1 MTIKEKFEQLI
12 DLIENF
18 NRKFD
23 RISPI
28 TKRLS
33 AINIIVEA
41 SILHM
46 ELEDIKEKMKSKLSE
61 EIAELDLDKL
71 CESGDVFSFPE
82 DFIEWN
88 YFDCPDNMSD
98 ILNNLVNYLPPGDE
112 LMFKNGECVPLIN
125 GVKLLCSKKGWSS
138 MGIYMA
144 YSEVL
149 SALHISLCQIRD
161 NLRDLDPKLYQDYWR
176 DFNEK
181 FITNAAEDLEEWLI
195 VNKNPD
201 LNRLKDKR
209 AQELLKLLNTGIF
222 DYTRKPNQREINECK
237 IVISQDS
244 LEYGTKLSDD
254 IGAKCAGFSE
264 FVEVKGD
271 IYCLNCEKLGEY
283 LYKNFYRIDKESKAQ
298 LANFNKVLNILQI
311 EMANILP
318 KLQKFLGKDR
328 KKEQEVVFKN
338 TMDVLSTCKE
348 HLSKN
353 IDDDALEKIF
363 SKLLNSELN
372 EELIK
377 KLQGQSKYTTPCRI
391 IAAIKNIPGLFKSNI
406 TWNDIACSMSKAI
419 KNKKMQIDS
428 LERYLE
434 GAANE
439 RGRIYD
445 KTEEIASS
453 YIKDRHI

>member
-1 MTIKEKFEQLI
+1 MSIKEKFEQLI

-41 SILHM
+41 SMLHM
-46 ELEDIKEKMKSKLSE
+46 ELEEIQKKMSFKLCQ
-61 EIAELDLDKL
+61 EIAMLDLDRL
-71 CESGDVFSFPE
+71 CDSGDVFSFSL
-82 DFIEWN
+82 DFVEWEV
-88 YFDCPDNMSD
+88 FDCPENMSD
-98 ILNNLVNYLPPGDE
+98 VLNNLVNYLTPRDE
-112 LMFKNGECVPLIN
+112 QMFKNEECVPLIN
-125 GVKLLCSKKGWSS
+125 GLKLLCSKQGWNS
-138 MGIYMA
+138 MGLYMG
-144 YSEVL
+144 YTEVL
-149 SALHISLCQIRD
+149 RSLHITLLHIRD
-161 NLRDLDPKLYQDYWR
+161 NLRDIDPKLYQDYWKSVY
-176 DFNEK
+176 EK
-181 FITNAAEDLEEWLI
+181 YTSNAEDDLKEWLAL
-195 VNKNPD
+195 NKNPD

-244 LEYGTKLSDD
+244 LESGTKLPDD

-271 IYCLNCEKLGEY
+271 IYCLNYEKLGEY
-283 LYKNFYRIDKESKAQ
+283 LFKNSYRIDESSKNQ
-298 LANFNKVLNILQI
+298 LLDFNTILIILQN
-311 EMANILP
+311 EMANIHPQLN
-318 KLQKFLGKDR
+318 KYLEKNRQ
-328 KKEQEVVFKN
+328 KEQEVVFKN
-338 TMDVLSTCKE
+338 TMDILSTCKE

-377 KLQGQSKYTTPCRI
+377 KLQGQSKYTIPCRI
-391 IAAIKNIPGLFKSNI
+391 IAAIKNTSGLFKSNI
-406 TWNDIACSMSKAI
+406 TFKDIARSMSKAI
-419 KNKKMQIDS
+419 PKQDDS
-428 LERYLE
+428 VERYLE
-434 GAANE
+434 RAATDG
-439 RGRIYD
+439 GRIYD
-445 KTEEIASS
+445 KASEIAKH
-453 YIKDRHI
+453 YIKERHI